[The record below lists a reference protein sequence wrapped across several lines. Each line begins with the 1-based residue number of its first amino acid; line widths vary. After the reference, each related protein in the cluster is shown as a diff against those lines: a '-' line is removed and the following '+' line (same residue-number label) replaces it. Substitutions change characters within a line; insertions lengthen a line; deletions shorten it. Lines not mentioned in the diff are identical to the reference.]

1 MNLRSVKRA
10 AAAAAL
16 SSFVA
21 LAVVPGVSHSA
32 DVLRPE
38 VAKPLNDAQTL
49 YRARNY
55 RGALGKIAQAAA
67 TPGKTAYET
76 RVIEEMQGAAAM
88 AAGDTGVAA
97 GAYEALLSSGELDAA
112 NAQQFSAALAG
123 IYFQQKNYAA
133 AIRTSQRYQKAGGA
147 DPQMRELQ
155 LQSYFLSGDCGNV
168 VATLKPA
175 VGAALKG
182 GRPQAE
188 PQLQMLAQCAQK
200 TNDDGARAE
209 ALAAL
214 VAYYPKPVYQQQLF
228 DSVRSKSGYFASLDL
243 DIYRLRR
250 ATGALTTADQYMEM
264 TQLALVAGI
273 PAEAK
278 QVIDQGFA
286 SGVLGHDA
294 QAEREK
300 RLQALVIRR
309 LQGQNDGNS
318 LPGKHEVQRAIRWIH
333 GQAEREKRLQAL
345 VIRRLQGQND
355 GNSLPVDPA
364 DGALNLVFAGQ
375 GQQGVDAV
383 VAAIGKGS
391 AHPDAARLRL
401 GEAYYY
407 AGQKA
412 RAAQVFGTV
421 KGADGS
427 ADLARLWVLVADR
440 RND

>member
-88 AAGDTGVAA
+88 AAGDTDVAA

-182 GRPQAE
+182 GRPPAE

-309 LQGQNDGNS
+309 LQGQNDGN
-318 LPGKHEVQRAIRWIH
+318 
-333 GQAEREKRLQAL
+333 
-345 VIRRLQGQND
+345 N
-355 GNSLPVDPA
+355 LPVDPA

-375 GQQGVDAV
+375 RQQGVDAV

-427 ADLARLWVLVADR
+427 ADLARLWTLVADR

>member
-1 MNLRSVKRA
+1 MIFRSVRRA

-16 SSFVA
+16 SVFFA
-21 LAVVPGVSHSA
+21 LAGWPVVSHSA
-32 DVLRPE
+32 DPLRPE
-38 VAKPLNDAQTL
+38 VAKPLNDAQNL

-55 RGALGKIAQAAA
+55 RGALSKISQAAA
-67 TPGKTAYET
+67 IPGKTSYET
-76 RVIEEMQGAAAM
+76 RVIEEMQGAAAI
-88 AAGDTGVAA
+88 ASGDTGVAA
-97 GAYEALLSSGELDAA
+97 GAYEALLSSGALDSAS
-112 NAQQFSAALAG
+112 AQQFSAALAG

-133 AIRTSQRYQKAGGA
+133 AIRTAQRYQKAGGT

-155 LQSYFLSGDCGNV
+155 QQSYFLSGDCVNV
-168 VATLKPA
+168 VATLKPG
-175 VGAALKG
+175 VDGALKG
-182 GRPQAE
+182 GRAPSE
-188 PQLQMLAQCAQK
+188 SQLQMLAQCAQTTK
-200 TNDDGARAE
+200 DDSAHGE

-214 VAYYPKPVYQQQLF
+214 VAYYPKPAYQEQLF
-228 DSVRSKSGYFASLDL
+228 DTVRSKPGYFASLDL

-250 ATGALTTADQYMEM
+250 ATGTLTTVDQYMEM
-264 TQLALVAGI
+264 TQLALVAGV

-300 RLQALVIRR
+300 RLQALVVRR
-309 LQGQNDGNS
+309 LQGQHDPNN
-318 LPGKHEVQRAIRWIH
+318 
-333 GQAEREKRLQAL
+333 
-345 VIRRLQGQND
+345 
-355 GNSLPVDPA
+355 LPVDPV

-375 GQQGVDAV
+375 AQQGIGATSAAVGKDA
-383 VAAIGKGS
+383 

-427 ADLARLWVLVADR
+427 ADLARLWALVSNKR
-440 RND
+440 SE

>member
-182 GRPQAE
+182 GRPPAE

-300 RLQALVIRR
+300 RLQALVSRR
-309 LQGQNDGNS
+309 LQGQNDGN
-318 LPGKHEVQRAIRWIH
+318 
-333 GQAEREKRLQAL
+333 
-345 VIRRLQGQND
+345 N
-355 GNSLPVDPA
+355 LPVDPA

-427 ADLARLWVLVADR
+427 ADLARLWTLVADR

>member
-16 SSFVA
+16 SSFFA

-38 VAKPLNDAQTL
+38 VAKPLNEAQTL
-49 YRARNY
+49 YRAHNY

-318 LPGKHEVQRAIRWIH
+318 LP
-333 GQAEREKRLQAL
+333 
-345 VIRRLQGQND
+345 
-355 GNSLPVDPA
+355 VDPA

-375 GQQGVDAV
+375 RQQGVDAV

>member
-1 MNLRSVKRA
+1 
-10 AAAAAL
+10 
-16 SSFVA
+16 
-21 LAVVPGVSHSA
+21 
-32 DVLRPE
+32 
-38 VAKPLNDAQTL
+38 
-49 YRARNY
+49 
-55 RGALGKIAQAAA
+55 
-67 TPGKTAYET
+67 
-76 RVIEEMQGAAAM
+76 M

-182 GRPQAE
+182 GRPPAE

-309 LQGQNDGNS
+309 LQGQNDGN
-318 LPGKHEVQRAIRWIH
+318 
-333 GQAEREKRLQAL
+333 
-345 VIRRLQGQND
+345 N
-355 GNSLPVDPA
+355 LPVDPA

-427 ADLARLWVLVADR
+427 ADLARLWTLVADR